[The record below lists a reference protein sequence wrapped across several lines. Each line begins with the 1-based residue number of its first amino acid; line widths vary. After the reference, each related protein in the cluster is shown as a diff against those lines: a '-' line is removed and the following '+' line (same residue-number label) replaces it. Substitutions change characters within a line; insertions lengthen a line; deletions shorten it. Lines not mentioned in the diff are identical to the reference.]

1 MKSFKFIYGNRRFL
15 GFGLLCTLGANIGQT
30 FFIALFSDV
39 IRGEFALSHGDFG
52 AIYSLATLLSA
63 VVIIWAGRKIDHV
76 DLRLYAAIVIIGLS
90 LAAGAMSVAGNIMV
104 LILALFGLR
113 LFGQGLLRHTAVVSM
128 ARYFEDTRGRAM
140 SVVSLGFPIGEA
152 VFPILIIAGI
162 AYLGWRDTWGFIA
175 MGLAFVFLPVSQF
188 LLKGQSQRHQE
199 YEKAKSTKEISAE
212 EKSILHDPS
221 FYIILSASL
230 MAPFLLTGV
239 FFHQIAL
246 AGSKGWD
253 IAWLASS
260 FPAFAGATVFSSLLT
275 GLLVDKNGP
284 GRVLPFFLVPL
295 IASMAVISLGS
306 HMLWV
311 PVYMAL
317 AGLTT
322 GASGVLITASWADIY
337 GTHRLGTVRSL
348 SSSFTVLSTAA
359 SPLLAG
365 WLLDRGVGF
374 GVMGIGAMVLAMAAL
389 IAVQAPAARL
399 RRAVGMKKTAQKNN

>member
-1 MKSFKFIYGNRRFL
+1 MNALKFIYSNRRFL

-30 FFIALFSDV
+30 FFIALFGNV

-63 VVIIWAGRKIDHV
+63 VVIVWAGRRIDHI
-76 DLRLYAAIVIIGLS
+76 DLRLYAAIIIIGLAV
-90 LAAGAMSVAGNIMV
+90 AAGAMSIASNVMV
-104 LILALFGLR
+104 LIAALFGLR

-128 ARYFEDTRGRAM
+128 ARYFENTRGRAM

-152 VFPILIIAGI
+152 FFPILAISGI
-162 AYLGWRDTWGFIA
+162 AYLGWRDTWGFITI
-175 MGLAFVFLPVSQF
+175 LLVFVFLPASQF
-188 LLKGQSQRHQE
+188 LLKGQTERHQK
-199 YEKAKSTKEISAE
+199 YEKEKSEKERSAE

-246 AGSKGWD
+246 AESNNWN

-260 FPAFAGATVFSSLLT
+260 FPAFAGATVFASLLT
-275 GLLVDKNGP
+275 GSLVDKNGP

-311 PVYMAL
+311 PVYLAL
-317 AGLTT
+317 GGLTT

-337 GTHRLGTVRSL
+337 GTHRLGTVRAL

-365 WLLDRGVGF
+365 FLLDRGVGF
-374 GVMGIGAMVLAMAAL
+374 AAMGIGAMVLATAAL
-389 IAVQAPAARL
+389 VAVQAPAARL
-399 RRAVGMKKTAQKNN
+399 RRDNLQGL